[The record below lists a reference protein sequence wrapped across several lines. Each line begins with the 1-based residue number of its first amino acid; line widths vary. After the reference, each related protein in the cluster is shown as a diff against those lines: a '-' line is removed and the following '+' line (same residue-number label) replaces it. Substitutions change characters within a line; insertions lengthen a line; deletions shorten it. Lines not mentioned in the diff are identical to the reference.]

1 MGFTSPIE
9 EQYKNLNRLR
19 NQLLSSQVINDSKLE
34 ISKKQ
39 ISETSKKIE
48 QGKNEIKQFCHS
60 LTKEE
65 MQIRAKELMELEKNL
80 EIEKKSYETIINYNT
95 ILKTNI

>member
-19 NQLLSSQVINDSKLE
+19 NQLLTSQVINDAKIETS
-34 ISKKQ
+34 SKK
-39 ISETSKKIE
+39 ISEISKKIE

-60 LTKEE
+60 LTKDEL
-65 MQIRAKELMELEKNL
+65 QIKAKEINDVRKRFRNGKKEL
-80 EIEKKSYETIINYNT
+80 
-95 ILKTNI
+95 